1 MSHINLLDSATINKI
16 AAGEVVERPV
26 SVVKELTEN
35 ALDAGATT
43 VTVEIR
49 DGGTS
54 LIRVTD
60 NGAGI
65 APDEVR
71 KAFLRHSTSKIATV
85 EDLLSA
91 RTLGFRGEALA
102 SIAAV
107 ARVEVFT
114 KEKEQLT
121 GVHYVIEGGSEQVYE
136 EAACPDGTTVRVE
149 NLFYNVPARL
159 KFLKKPG
166 LEAASVTDYMQRLI
180 LGHPNVAIR
189 YYNGR
194 PEPALIAPG
203 RGDLKNCLFAVY
215 GRDIT
220 DKVIPVSREEG
231 LFAIRGYISRPQ
243 LTRPNRAFQSLFI
256 NGRWVR
262 SAVVDRIL
270 DDVYKDLIVPGT
282 FPVSVL
288 HLHMDPSLLDV
299 NVHPTKMQVRFI
311 CEAELRAFLYAA
323 LDEAL
328 AAPSLISREGRIY
341 EKPAEKEAGTT
352 APAEKPAETE
362 ADKPAAPGQSASP
375 AEETKPAESVK
386 TESPVLRGEQITVY
400 EEEAPKDIAPAVS
413 EDEKPFGDEK
423 PLPQNLRIIGQ
434 AFETYWLAEG
444 DGLLYMMDQH
454 AAHERVL
461 YDRFR
466 AMLRSGEVG
475 SQLLLEPVVA
485 SVSPRDV
492 AELPLHEAELSRL
505 GFTVEAFGEDAVIVR
520 AVPYIFN
527 GPMDPEDMH
536 TLLDILSGGAREAS
550 RDLLIDKM
558 AMTSCKAA
566 VKGSSLM
573 TEAEAAHLLED
584 LLASENPYNC
594 PHGRP
599 TIISVSRYDIERR
612 FKRA

>member
-121 GVHYVIEGGSEQVYE
+121 GVHYIIEGGFEQVYE

-149 NLFYNVPARL
+149 NLFFNVPARL

-166 LEAASVTDYMQRLI
+166 LEAAAVTDCMQRLI

-220 DKVIPVSREEG
+220 DKVIPVGREEG
-231 LFAIRGYISRPQ
+231 LFALRGYISRPQ

-262 SAVVDRIL
+262 SAVVERIL

-288 HLHMDPSLLDV
+288 HLQMDPSLLDV

-311 CEAELRAFLYAA
+311 CEAELRTFLYAA

-341 EKPAEKEAGTT
+341 EKPEEK
-352 APAEKPAETE
+352 
-362 ADKPAAPGQSASP
+362 
-375 AEETKPAESVK
+375 
-386 TESPVLRGEQITVY
+386 
-400 EEEAPKDIAPAVS
+400 
-413 EDEKPFGDEK
+413 
-423 PLPQNLRIIGQ
+423 IGR
-434 AFETYWLAEG
+434 
-444 DGLLYMMDQH
+444 
-454 AAHERVL
+454 AHV
-461 YDRFR
+461 
-466 AMLRSGEVG
+466 
-475 SQLLLEPVVA
+475 
-485 SVSPRDV
+485 
-492 AELPLHEAELSRL
+492 
-505 GFTVEAFGEDAVIVR
+505 
-520 AVPYIFN
+520 
-527 GPMDPEDMH
+527 
-536 TLLDILSGGAREAS
+536 
-550 RDLLIDKM
+550 
-558 AMTSCKAA
+558 
-566 VKGSSLM
+566 
-573 TEAEAAHLLED
+573 
-584 LLASENPYNC
+584 
-594 PHGRP
+594 
-599 TIISVSRYDIERR
+599 
-612 FKRA
+612 